1 MRQPKANLT
10 QSKES
15 FELLFHQVLE
25 SVEDEAVCEEQ
36 DKEKIQ
42 HLLDEESG
50 EDFSLIAE
58 AQELIS
64 TLTALKE
71 EIDSEQEKDA

>member
-1 MRQPKANLT
+1 MKAFLKKHVDNAKNIVENPQEGDSLKTLPKLALRQAKANLT

-36 DKEKIQ
+36 DI
-42 HLLDEESG
+42 
-50 EDFSLIAE
+50 
-58 AQELIS
+58 
-64 TLTALKE
+64 KE
-71 EIDSEQEKDA
+71 EIQDLLD